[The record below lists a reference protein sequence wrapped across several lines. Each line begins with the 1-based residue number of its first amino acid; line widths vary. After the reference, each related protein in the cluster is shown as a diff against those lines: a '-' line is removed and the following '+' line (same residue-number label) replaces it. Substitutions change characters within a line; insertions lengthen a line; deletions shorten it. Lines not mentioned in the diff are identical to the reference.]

1 MNEIKKNWD
10 DVTIGMWQELS
21 QIESDSPITQM
32 IEQISILADMDSA
45 EIRAMSM
52 TEFRKFQESIDF
64 IQKAPTAEVE
74 LKFEIDGKKYGM
86 IPQLDFISTGEWM
99 DAESWKEDA
108 VGNIHLYAALL
119 YRPIIKEDGEV
130 YEVEPHKSSG
140 FLERANLFRDRLSIN
155 VINGAVLFFSSSAIA
170 FTKIL
175 ADYLAESVTEAQSL
189 MKTTQTQTH
198 TKKQKPQH
206 SNEIGD
212 STIN

>member
-10 DVTIGMWQELS
+10 DVTIRMWQELS
-21 QIESDSPITQM
+21 QVESDSPITQM
-32 IEQISILADMDSA
+32 VEQISILADMDSA

-74 LKFEIDGKKYGM
+74 LKFEIDGKRYGM

-99 DAESWKEDA
+99 DAESWKDDA
-108 VGNIHLYAALL
+108 VNNIHLYAALL
-119 YRPIIKEDGEV
+119 YRPITKEDGEV
-130 YEVEPHKSSG
+130 YEIEPHKSSG

-155 VINGAVLFFSSSAIA
+155 VINGAVLFFSSSAIE

-175 ADYLAESVTEAQSL
+175 ADYLAESTKEAQSL
-189 MKTTQTQTH
+189 MKKTQTQTH

-206 SNEIGD
+206 SKETGESI
-212 STIN
+212 I